1 MSQKYLAKALGKDY
15 QKEYYIWD
23 CAAGTGNLIVDLNDK
38 YKIYASTLDTSDV
51 DIMLDLYGDRTLLK
65 EHIFQFD
72 FLNDEFFDKP
82 CEKHGDKIDL
92 RCKDCKESKL
102 PKSLQAILQD
112 PQKREKLIIYINPPY
127 AEAASA
133 TTATQKAAAEG
144 INKNKAKVATD
155 STIYL
160 RYKDS
165 MGKASNE
172 LFAQFFF
179 RIYKEIPNCTLAAF
193 STLKYVNSS
202 NFIKF
207 RKVFKAKFLKG
218 FIGPAYSF
226 DNVKGSF
233 PIGFLIW
240 DLSKNDKPMQ
250 KSIKLDVY
258 DDKNEYVEMKK
269 ISNYDNKKFINQWY
283 AKFYDNTKEIGVM
296 NTRGNDFQNQNY
308 IRITSDNNHNHT
320 NIITANNLVLTCIYL
335 AVRHTIPATW
345 LNDRD
350 QFLYPND
357 TWKDDVE
364 FQNDCLAFTLF
375 HGQNRITAKEG
386 VNHFIP
392 FREDEINTRSR
403 FESHF
408 MRDFIDGKIQEDSS
422 NATSKSRVSLFEEEI
437 QSFIPTKPLVFSQ
450 EAQAVFEAGR
460 EIYKYYHQNFEK
472 IPEIHSQHKNEF
484 YKNYNPNVSLY
495 DIKGYFQGFKENG
508 QGKTKMNAKS
518 IDSAYNA
525 LIAELRYALEKLAKR
540 IEPKIYEYGFLLE

>member
-1 MSQKYLAKALGKDY
+1 
-15 QKEYYIWD
+15 
-23 CAAGTGNLIVDLNDK
+23 
-38 YKIYASTLDTSDV
+38 
-51 DIMLDLYGDRTLLK
+51 
-65 EHIFQFD
+65 
-72 FLNDEFFDKP
+72 
-82 CEKHGDKIDL
+82 
-92 RCKDCKESKL
+92 
-102 PKSLQAILQD
+102 
-112 PQKREKLIIYINPPY
+112 
-127 AEAASA
+127 
-133 TTATQKAAAEG
+133 
-144 INKNKAKVATD
+144 
-155 STIYL
+155 
-160 RYKDS
+160 
-165 MGKASNE
+165 
-172 LFAQFFF
+172 
-179 RIYKEIPNCTLAAF
+179 
-193 STLKYVNSS
+193 
-202 NFIKF
+202 
-207 RKVFKAKFLKG
+207 
-218 FIGPAYSF
+218 
-226 DNVKGSF
+226 
-233 PIGFLIW
+233 
-240 DLSKNDKPMQ
+240 MQ

-540 IEPKIYEYGFLLE
+540 IEPKICEYGFLLE